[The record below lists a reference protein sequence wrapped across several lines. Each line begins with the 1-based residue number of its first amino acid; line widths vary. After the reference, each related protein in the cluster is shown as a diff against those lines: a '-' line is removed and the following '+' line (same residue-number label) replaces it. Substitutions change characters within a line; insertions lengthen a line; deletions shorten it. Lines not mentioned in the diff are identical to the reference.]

1 MSKNNPNIAIEV
13 TNLNKSYS
21 NEKIAL
27 SDVNLSIPKG
37 SFFALLGA
45 NGAGKSTLIGII
57 TGVVRQQDGIVKILS
72 HDTSKKPRLSRML
85 LGVVPQELNMSPFEK
100 VRQII
105 INQAGFYGLMPK
117 AVNDRADKLLKQL
130 DLWEKRD
137 TQVIKLSGGMKRRLM
152 IARALIH
159 SPEVLILDEPTA
171 GLDVAIRRQ
180 MWDYLQKLNREGL
193 TILLTT
199 HYLEEAENL
208 CNNVALIRSGK
219 IIRQDL
225 MTDFMKDLDRQVVA
239 LTIDNPINK
248 SINKSI
254 NKPIDKLPDMPLK
267 NIKLLDNNKI
277 QVEISKDQH
286 LSDVISIL
294 NEHNLKIINIE
305 QKTSQLEY
313 YFLREIEGVSINES

>member
-1 MSKNNPNIAIEV
+1 MSTNNSNIAIEIV
-13 TNLNKSYS
+13 NVNKSYS

-27 SDVNLSIPKG
+27 TNVNLIIPKG

-45 NGAGKSTLIGII
+45 NGAGKSTLIGLI

-72 HDTSKKPRLSRML
+72 HDISKKPRLSRMR
-85 LGVVPQELNMSPFEK
+85 LGVVPQELNMNPFEK

-117 AVNDRADKLLKQL
+117 AVNNRADDLLKQL

-159 SPEVLILDEPTA
+159 NPEVLILDEPTA

-180 MWDYLQKLNREGL
+180 MWEYLQKLNNEGL

-199 HYLEEAENL
+199 HYLEEAEKL

-225 MTDFMKDLDRQVVA
+225 MSDFMKELDRQVVA
-239 LTIDNPINK
+239 LTIDNSSDCSINKSSNK
-248 SINKSI
+248 SINYISKI
-254 NKPIDKLPDMPLK
+254 PLK

-286 LSDVISIL
+286 LSDVISVL
-294 NEHNLKIINIE
+294 NKHNLKVTNIE
-305 QKTSQLEY
+305 QKISQLEY
-313 YFLREIEGVSINES
+313 YFLHDIEGVSINES

>member
-1 MSKNNPNIAIEV
+1 MSKNNLDIAIEIV
-13 TNLNKSYS
+13 NVNKSYS

-27 SDVNLSIPKG
+27 TNVNLIIPKG

-45 NGAGKSTLIGII
+45 NGAGKSTLIGLI
-57 TGVVRQQDGIVKILS
+57 TGVVRQQDGMVKILS
-72 HDTSKKPRLSRML
+72 HDTSKKPRLSRMR
-85 LGVVPQELNMSPFEK
+85 LGVVPQELNMNPFEK
-100 VRQII
+100 ARQII

-117 AVNDRADKLLKQL
+117 AVNNRADALLKQL

-159 SPEVLILDEPTA
+159 NPEVLILDEPTA

-180 MWDYLQKLNREGL
+180 MWEYLQKLNNEGL

-199 HYLEEAENL
+199 HYLEEAEKL

-225 MTDFMKDLDRQVVA
+225 MSNFMKELDRQVVA
-239 LTIDNPINK
+239 LTIDNINK
-248 SINKSI
+248 SINYLSKI
-254 NKPIDKLPDMPLK
+254 PLK

-286 LSDVISIL
+286 LSDVISVL
-294 NEHNLKIINIE
+294 NKHNLKVTNIE
-305 QKTSQLEY
+305 QKISQLEY
-313 YFLREIEGVSINES
+313 YFLHDIEGVSI